1 MKRLFLLLFV
11 LGILSCGAVAL
22 AAGENASVSGDG
34 VRIRETPGTAGTIIG
49 SVSKGTRLA
58 VTARASLSETIDGH
72 LDFWYAVLYQGKKGY
87 IFGRFLALD
96 TGVIISAEG
105 APAPQ
110 VPTLAAVTVRPEDI
124 IGDWALYDESP
135 PVIYTFEPEGSA
147 EYLSFRWN
155 LDMATTGH
163 RVARKYL
170 TADLVRGSYTIEG
183 STVRVAWYWGEKAES
198 LFTVQKSKDG
208 VNLVIDGKEIGARF
222 HTQAP
227 GATPIGDIVINT
239 EPDL

>member
-1 MKRLFLLLFV
+1 MLMLVF
-11 LGILSCGAVAL
+11 GILSCGAIAL

-34 VRIRETPGTAGTIIG
+34 VRIREAPGTSGTIIG
-49 SVSKGTRLA
+49 SVNKGTRLA
-58 VTARASLSETIDGH
+58 VTARASLTETIDGH

-96 TGVIISAEG
+96 AGAVIPAEG

-124 IGDWALYDESP
+124 IGDWALFEGSP
-135 PVIYTFEPEGSA
+135 PVIYIFEPDGSA
-147 EYLSFRWN
+147 EYLSLEWN
-155 LDMATTGH
+155 LDMAATGH
-163 RVARKYL
+163 RVSRKYL

-183 STVRVAWYWGEKAES
+183 STVHVAWYWGEKAES
-198 LFTVQKSKDG
+198 LFTVQRSKDG
-208 VNLVIDGKEIGARF
+208 VILVIDGKEIGARF

-227 GATPIGDIVINT
+227 GGTPIGDIVINT